1 MEFLEG
7 YLRRIFM
14 RISGSRCVRVVL
26 SEFLLPITKLKVAS
40 ILKEQMGYLEEWSL
54 MDRDHSISLLGA
66 TEVLKASTLRFPV
79 IGKAVDILDLKHIVS
94 LAVVQGMAS
103 SIFSLISKVDETN
116 SVMAEMMHITAQET
130 VLLKQCE
137 GFLSVAAA
145 MYVK

>member
-1 MEFLEG
+1 MPVECMGINLRDRPFYHSETNQVALAEAETESSFHLEG
-7 YLRRIFM
+7 
-14 RISGSRCVRVVL
+14 
-26 SEFLLPITKLKVAS
+26 A
-40 ILKEQMGYLEEWSL
+40 
-54 MDRDHSISLLGA
+54 GA
-66 TEVLKASTLRFPV
+66 TKVLKASTLRFPV

>member
-79 IGKAVDILDLKHIVS
+79 IGKAVMSVYLKHIVS

-116 SVMAEMMHITAQET
+116 SVMAEMMHTTAQET
-130 VLLKQCE
+130 ILLKQCE